1 MSNPNALNAE
11 NLMRV
16 FPEVLANDANLR
28 ALAEVIAEKLEEL
41 ARQTDVPRI
50 YPRIDDLPETI
61 IDQLAYDFKVDWYG
75 YEDDLREKIE
85 TLKRSWYVHKH
96 MGTPDG
102 LERAIGAIYPGTKV
116 EEWFEYGGEPYR
128 FRLIIP
134 VTGGVL
140 PNFSTIK
147 DLIRFYKN
155 LRSVLESV
163 TFEDTYTTATVYLST
178 KTVSIQIRD
187 KVQAYDALLDAAVLV
202 DENDYTLIDEKGHI
216 LVDVE

>member
-1 MSNPNALNAE
+1 MSNPNRLNAE
-11 NLMRV
+11 NLLRV
-16 FPEVLANDANLR
+16 FPEALANDAKLH
-28 ALAEVIAEKLEEL
+28 ALAEVIADKLEEL
-41 ARQTDVPRI
+41 AEQTDAPRI
-50 YPRIDDLPETI
+50 YPRIDDLPENI

-75 YEDDLREKIE
+75 YTDELREKIE

-128 FRLIIP
+128 FRLSIP

-140 PNFSTIK
+140 PDFSAIK

-163 TFEDTYTTATVYLST
+163 TFEDTYTTATVYMDT

-202 DENDYTLIDEKGHI
+202 DENDYTLVDEKGHI
-216 LVDVE
+216 LVDIE